1 MGNYIVTGMSI
12 DAVESMILI
21 ALRSMPDISK
31 DVVRE
36 HVLRFAPVAGIID
49 SAKQDELCR
58 RLESKLSIRLE
69 MGHVICEPYA
79 PWLDSRKAE
88 IDPFYWNRY
97 AQLLEDK
104 GYAPGVIS
112 RLNQI
117 TDRILGLLENPR
129 RIGEWN
135 RRGLVVGHVQSGKT
149 ANYIG
154 LINKAADAGYK
165 LIILI
170 AGTLNNLRR
179 QTQIR
184 VDEGFVGKDSSL
196 ILRTTAKREDRFVGV
211 GNKDQRRFPI
221 VFTSTNQDFS
231 IKTAQSL
238 GLSVNAVSE
247 PIILVIKKNLKT
259 LTNLTN
265 WLQDHNTKG
274 GSKVIDDVPML
285 LIDDEADY
293 ASIDTSHG
301 DDPTKINGQ
310 IRALLQSFSKRCYLG
325 YTATPYANVFIN
337 HETDHAMLGEDL
349 FPRDFIVS
357 LEAPTNYVGPDELFG
372 DPPSLDAV
380 REVGDYATT
389 LDLTHKITTVVDV
402 LPESLLKAIRVFVL
416 ARAIRLCRGHE
427 DKHNSMLI
435 NVSRFTRVQQ
445 QVRDL
450 VDQYL
455 TVLKN
460 SIRFSYRLPWKE
472 ASRSREISSLE
483 ATWKEEFAATGIS
496 WPDVVSRLNDA
507 VAPISAIEVNSGRS
521 AAQLDYEANAKAGL
535 NVIAVGGLSLSRG
548 LTLEGLIVSYVLRN
562 SQMYDT
568 LLQMGRWFGYRD
580 GYRDLTRIYL
590 PPEAIG
596 WYAHIT
602 MATSELRLE
611 FERMERLQMTPKDF
625 GLKVRSDPE
634 TLLITA
640 RNKMR
645 EAREILWSIG
655 LAGELVET
663 AKIVDNPGLIK
674 ENYNAVLALVEK
686 LDEEA
691 EDKSQQEK
699 PGEQVVWTA
708 VRRETVL
715 AFLNQFRGHPS
726 HLPSQKEAIVAYC
739 SDPEVPTMEKWD
751 VVLASSSLADATR
764 VMVHGREI
772 GLQVRGTT
780 REAVIPPALLVSG
793 NSARVASRGLEKAGI
808 DPAAVKEAEE
818 RYRKEHPDKKNV
830 PDLVYREIR
839 ERPLLMLHLLRLAV
853 PNPKE
858 AKEFIDDVA
867 AWGISFPGV
876 NGHGVR
882 KLVSYKVNLVW
893 WNEQHGDLLAEEE
906 VEQEDADE

>member
-1 MGNYIVTGMSI
+1 MTGMSL

-31 DVVRE
+31 EVVRE
-36 HVLRFAPVAGIID
+36 HVLRFAPVAGITEP
-49 SAKQDELCR
+49 AQQDELCR

-69 MGHVICEPYA
+69 MGHVICEPYT
-79 PWLDSRKAE
+79 PWLESRKAE

-97 AQLLEDK
+97 AQLLEEK

-117 TDRILGLLENPR
+117 TDRTLGLLENPKR
-129 RIGEWN
+129 QGEWN

-221 VFTSTNQDFS
+221 VFTSSSQDFS

-247 PIILVIKKNLKT
+247 PIVLVIKKNLKT

-293 ASIDTSHG
+293 ASIDTNDG
-301 DDPTKINGQ
+301 GDPTRINGQ
-310 IRALLQSFSKRCYLG
+310 IRALLQSFTKRCYLG

-372 DPPSLDAV
+372 DPPGLDAV
-380 REVGDYATT
+380 REVDDYAAI
-389 LDLTHKITTVVDV
+389 LDLSHKITIVVDA

-416 ARAIRLCRGHE
+416 ARAIRLCRGQE
-427 DKHNSMLI
+427 DRHNSMLV

-460 SIRFSYRLPWKE
+460 AIRFSYKLPWKD
-472 ASRSREISSLE
+472 ASRSPEMATLE
-483 ATWKEEFAATGIS
+483 EAWRDEFAGTGIS

-521 AAQLDYEANAKAGL
+521 AAQLNYEAHAKAGL

-580 GYRDLTRIYL
+580 GYRDLTRVYL

-596 WYAHIT
+596 WYSHIT

-611 FERMERLQMTPKDF
+611 FERMEKLQMTPKDF

-655 LAGELVET
+655 LAGELIET
-663 AKIVDNPGLIK
+663 AKIVDSPNIMG
-674 ENYNAVLALVEK
+674 ENFNAVLELVEK
-686 LDEEA
+686 MNGEA
-691 EDKSQQEK
+691 TPQQK
-699 PGEQVVWTA
+699 AAGEQVLWSGVK
-708 VRRETVL
+708 RETVL

-739 SDPEVPTMEKWD
+739 SDPQVPNMGYWD
-751 VVLASSSLADATR
+751 VVLASSSLADAVPLT
-764 VMVHGREI
+764 VHGLQI

-780 REAVIPPALLVSG
+780 RESVVPPALRVSG
-793 NSARVASRGLEKAGI
+793 TSARVASRGLEKTGI
-808 DPAAVKEAEE
+808 DPAIAKNAENQ
-818 RYRKEHPDKKNV
+818 YLKDHPDKKNV
-830 PDLVYREIR
+830 PDLIYREIR
-839 ERPLLMLHLLRLAV
+839 ERPLLMLHILRLAI

-858 AKEFIDDVA
+858 AKEHIDNAA

-876 NGHGVR
+876 KGRGPR
-882 KLVSYKVNLVW
+882 QLVSYKVNLVW
-893 WNEQHGDLLAEEE
+893 WNEQHGDLLAGEE
-906 VEQEDADE
+906 VEEEDADE

>member
-1 MGNYIVTGMSI
+1 MSL

-21 ALRSMPDISK
+21 ALRSTPDISPA
-31 DVVRE
+31 VVRE
-36 HVLRFAPVAGIID
+36 QVMRFGPVAGISAID
-49 SAKQDELCR
+49 QLEELCR
-58 RLESKLSIRLE
+58 RLEAKLSIRLE
-69 MGHVICEPYA
+69 MGHVICEPYT

-117 TDRILGLLENPR
+117 TDRTLGLLENPKR
-129 RIGEWN
+129 QGEWN

-154 LINKAADAGYK
+154 LINKAADAGYR

-221 VFTSTNQDFS
+221 VFTSTSQDFS

-247 PIILVIKKNLKT
+247 PIVLVIKKNLKT

-274 GSKVIDDVPML
+274 GSRVIDDVPML

-293 ASIDTSHG
+293 ASIDTNDG
-301 DDPTKINGQ
+301 GDPTRINSQ
-310 IRALLQSFSKRCYLG
+310 IRALLQSFTKRCYLG

-349 FPRDFIVS
+349 FPRDFIVT
-357 LEAPTNYVGPDELFG
+357 LEAPSNYVGPEELFG
-372 DPPSLDAV
+372 DPPGLSAV
-380 REVGDYATT
+380 RPVEDYAAT
-389 LDLTHKITTVVDV
+389 LDLKHKISIEVDS
-402 LPESLLKAIRVFVL
+402 LPESLLTSIRVFVL
-416 ARAIRLCRGHE
+416 ARAIRLCRAQE
-427 DKHNSMLI
+427 DRHNSMLV

-460 SIRFSYRLPWKE
+460 AIRFNYRLPWIE
-472 ASRSREISSLE
+472 ASKSREMTSLE
-483 ATWKEEFAATGIS
+483 ATWREEFAGVGPP
-496 WPDVVSRLNDA
+496 WDEVVGRLNDA
-507 VAPISAIEVNSGRS
+507 VAPISVIEVNSGRS
-521 AAQLDYEANAKAGL
+521 AAQLNYEAYAKTGH

-548 LTLEGLIVSYVLRN
+548 LTLEGLVVSYVLRN

-580 GYRDLTRIYL
+580 GYSDLTRVYL
-590 PPEAIG
+590 PNEAIG

-602 MATSELRLE
+602 KATSELRLE
-611 FERMERLQMTPKDF
+611 FERMEKLGMTPRDF

-645 EAREILWSIG
+645 EAREILWSID
-655 LAGELVET
+655 LAGKLIET
-663 AKIVDNPGLIK
+663 AKIIDSATQIADNFKAVKSLVAQLDQLGPGQQ
-674 ENYNAVLALVEK
+674 
-686 LDEEA
+686 
-691 EDKSQQEK
+691 KSDR
-699 PGEQVVWTA
+699 GQVVWSG
-708 VRRETVL
+708 VRREAVL
-715 AFLNQFRGHPS
+715 DFLARFRGHPS
-726 HLPSQKEAIVAYC
+726 HLPSQRDAIIAYC
-739 SDPEVPTMEKWD
+739 SDASVPKMEAWD
-751 VVLASSSLADATR
+751 VVLASNTQPDATP
-764 VMVHGREI
+764 VTVGGYQI

-780 REAVIPPALLVSG
+780 RDPVDPPALRVSG
-793 NSARVASRGLEKAGI
+793 NSARVASRGLEKTGI
-808 DPAAVKEAEE
+808 DPGVAKAAED
-818 RYRKEHPDKKNV
+818 RFRREHPDKANV
-830 PDLVYREIR
+830 PDLVYREVR
-839 ERPLLMLHLLRLAV
+839 ERPLLMVHVFRLKIEGSD
-853 PNPKE
+853 NPV
-858 AKEFIDDVA
+858 DDVT
-867 AWGISFPGV
+867 AWGISFPGAK
-876 NGHGVR
+876 GSGAH

-893 WNEQHGDLLAEEE
+893 WKEQHGDLMTEEE
-906 VEQEDADE
+906 VVEDDVDD

>member
-1 MGNYIVTGMSI
+1 MSL

-31 DVVRE
+31 EVVRE
-36 HVLRFAPVAGIID
+36 HVLRFAPVAGITEP
-49 SAKQDELCR
+49 AQQDELCR

-69 MGHVICEPYA
+69 MGHVICEPYT
-79 PWLDSRKAE
+79 PWLESRKAE

-97 AQLLEDK
+97 AQLLEEK

-117 TDRILGLLENPR
+117 TDRTLGLLENPKR
-129 RIGEWN
+129 QGEWN

-221 VFTSTNQDFS
+221 VFTSSSQDFS

-247 PIILVIKKNLKT
+247 PIVLVIKKNLKT

-293 ASIDTSHG
+293 ASIDTNDG
-301 DDPTKINGQ
+301 GDPTRINGQ
-310 IRALLQSFSKRCYLG
+310 IRALLQSFTKRCYLG

-372 DPPSLDAV
+372 DPPGLDAV
-380 REVGDYATT
+380 REVDDYAAI
-389 LDLTHKITTVVDV
+389 LDLSHKITIVVDA

-416 ARAIRLCRGHE
+416 ARAIRLCRGQE
-427 DKHNSMLI
+427 DRHNSMLV

-460 SIRFSYRLPWKE
+460 AIRFSYKLPWKD
-472 ASRSREISSLE
+472 ASRSPEMATLE
-483 ATWKEEFAATGIS
+483 EAWRDEFAGTGIS

-521 AAQLDYEANAKAGL
+521 AAQLNYEAHAKAGL

-580 GYRDLTRIYL
+580 GYRDLTRVYL

-596 WYAHIT
+596 WYSHIT

-611 FERMERLQMTPKDF
+611 FERMEKLQMTPKDF

-655 LAGELVET
+655 LAGELIET
-663 AKIVDNPGLIK
+663 AKIVDSPNIMG
-674 ENYNAVLALVEK
+674 ENFNAVLELVEK
-686 LDEEA
+686 MNGEA
-691 EDKSQQEK
+691 TPQQK
-699 PGEQVVWTA
+699 AAGEQVLWSGVK
-708 VRRETVL
+708 RETVL

-739 SDPEVPTMEKWD
+739 SDPQVPNMGYWD
-751 VVLASSSLADATR
+751 VVLASSSLADAVPLT
-764 VMVHGREI
+764 VHGLQI
-772 GLQVRGTT
+772 GLPVRGTT
-780 REAVIPPALLVSG
+780 RESVVPPALRVSG
-793 NSARVASRGLEKAGI
+793 TSARVASRGLEKTGI
-808 DPAAVKEAEE
+808 DPAIAKNAENQ
-818 RYRKEHPDKKNV
+818 YLKDHPDKKNV
-830 PDLVYREIR
+830 PDLIYREIR
-839 ERPLLMLHLLRLAV
+839 ERPLLMLHILRLAI

-858 AKEFIDDVA
+858 AKEHIDNAA

-876 NGHGVR
+876 KGRGPR
-882 KLVSYKVNLVW
+882 QLVSYKVNLVW
-893 WNEQHGDLLAEEE
+893 WNEQHGDLLAGEE
-906 VEQEDADE
+906 VEEEDADE